1 MILNA
6 VCMIPDDL
14 PSDALAFPDG
24 QSADLTGAKAV
35 VRMLQ
40 AHGVRHIF
48 GLCGDT
54 SLPFYDALARL
65 DHGIDHVLTRD
76 ERSAAYMADA
86 YARVTGRVGVCEGP
100 SGGGATYIL
109 PGVIEANE
117 SSVALLSI
125 TSDIPVTARG
135 RYPWTELDQRALFAP
150 LTKWN
155 SVVDHVSQIP
165 HIFRTA
171 FRAAT
176 TGRPGAAHIG
186 LPYDLQKQHLST
198 ADIWA
203 DPRHTT
209 FPAYRTG
216 PDSELIAAAADVIL
230 AAKRPAFICGG
241 GVILAGACNL
251 LAELAELLDAPVA
264 STVSGH
270 GAIADDHPLAVGVVG
285 ANGGTDETRAVIAAA
300 DCVIFVGCRA
310 GSTTTEHG
318 SVPSRTTPIV
328 HIDIDPMVVSGNYRV
343 EAGVVGDALL
353 CLSALRIE
361 IEKRLAGA
369 RRHNGAAERVASLRA
384 QKRAA
389 FDRLARSSE
398 RPIRPE
404 RVLAALQ
411 AALPSDAIIVAD
423 PGTPCPYFSGYF
435 QFNGSGRRFITNRAH
450 GALGFALP
458 ASVGAQFGAPER
470 KVVAVMGDG
479 SFGFAVGELETI
491 VRQGLPITMIVF
503 SNASFG
509 WIKASQKEGYG
520 GRYFSVDFTRT
531 DHARIAEA
539 YGVKAWTVDDPE
551 ALDSIMRKAIAHDGP
566 TLIDVIAQP
575 LEESAVPVSKWMG

>member
-1 MILNA
+1 MS
-6 VCMIPDDL
+6 VE
-14 PSDALAFPDG
+14 S
-24 QSADLTGAKAV
+24 LTGAEAAV
-35 VRMLQ
+35 RTLQ

-54 SLPFYDALARL
+54 SLPFYDALCRL
-65 DHGIDHVLTRD
+65 DHGMEHVLTRD

-125 TSDIPVTARG
+125 TSDVSVTARG
-135 RYPWTELDQRALFAP
+135 RYPLTELDQRALFAP

-155 SVVDHVSQIP
+155 AVVDHVSQIP

-186 LPYDLQKQHLST
+186 LPYDLQKQQLDA
-198 ADIWA
+198 ADVWA
-203 DPRHTT
+203 DPRHGC

-216 PDSELIAAAADVIL
+216 PDPDLIAAAADVML
-230 AAKRPAFICGG
+230 AARQPAFICGG
-241 GVILAGACNL
+241 GVILSGACDVL
-251 LAELAELLDAPVA
+251 TELAEILDAPVA

-270 GAIADDHPLAVGVVG
+270 GVIADDHPLAVGVVG
-285 ANGGTDETRAVIAAA
+285 ANGGTDETRAAIADA
-300 DCVIFVGCRA
+300 DTVIFVGCRA

-318 SVPSRTTPIV
+318 TVPSRGVPIV

-343 EAGVVGDALL
+343 EAGIVGDALL
-353 CLSALRIE
+353 CLSALKIE
-361 IEKRLAGA
+361 IERRLAGA
-369 RRHNGAAERVASLRA
+369 RLHSGAAERLAGLKA
-384 QKRAA
+384 AKRAG
-389 FDRLARSSE
+389 FDRLAASTDT
-398 RPIRPE
+398 PIRPE

-411 AALPSDAIIVAD
+411 SILPADAIIVAD
-423 PGTPCPYFSGYF
+423 PGTPCPYFSGHY
-435 QFNGSGRRFITNRAH
+435 QFNSTGRRFITNRAH
-450 GALGFALP
+450 GALGFSLP
-458 ASVGAQFGAPER
+458 ASIGAQIGAPDR

-479 SFGFAVGELETI
+479 SFGFAVGEMETM
-491 VRQGLPITMIVF
+491 VRKGLPITMIVF

-509 WIKASQKEGYG
+509 WIKASQKDGYG
-520 GRYFSVDFTRT
+520 ERYFSVDFTRV

-539 YGVKAWTVDDPE
+539 YGVKAWTVRDPTE
-551 ALDSIMRKAIAHDGP
+551 LDGVVRQAVAHDGP
-566 TLIDVIAQP
+566 SLIDVIAQP
-575 LEESAVPVSKWMG
+575 LEQSAVPVSKWMG